1 MNFIEYLDSQNEEN
15 ILIIT
20 NKIPKI
26 DQENT
31 KDIIIHIAKEFSTA
45 LLKSQ
50 NKGYEHINCTL
61 DLQEFKL
68 TNINYDFIKN
78 LSDIMCQLFPN
89 RLKNCFIIN
98 SPKLFVSSYKLIRN
112 FIDPITRN
120 KFIFIDGNNLILCEE
135 LN

>member
-15 ILIIT
+15 ILIKT
-20 NKIPKI
+20 SKLPKI
-26 DQENT
+26 DSDNT
-31 KDIIIHIAKEFSTA
+31 KDIITHIAKEFSMA

-50 NKGYEHINCTL
+50 NKGYECINCTL

-68 TNINYDFIKN
+68 TNINYEFIKN
-78 LSDIMCQLFPN
+78 LSEIMCQLFPN

-98 SPKLFVSSYKLIRN
+98 SPKFFVSSYKLIRN
-112 FIDPITRN
+112 FIDPITRK